1 MPTAIGNCLSTIDCS
16 TKSSD
21 LRDGQTIISFSSVRR
36 FRASCIALTKAI
48 ASLFVPLCFQ
58 LATKI
63 SWDEAI
69 CGILYIMLNDFLKDL
84 NSDQKKAVSQTDG
97 PIVIL
102 AGAGSG
108 KTRVLTYKVM
118 YLMLEKKIDPLNI
131 LMVTFTNK
139 AATEMKERVHKFL
152 LKESSNLQPPTIATF
167 HALCAK
173 ILRIEG
179 KYINL
184 PPQFAIYDT
193 QDQIDAIKEAMKKLD
208 ISIKDY
214 KPSSVLA
221 SISQAKNELI
231 SESEYSKYARGGFQ
245 EKVSKIY
252 PIYQKI
258 LSENHALDFDDLL
271 LKTVFL
277 FENNSEI
284 LTKYQNRFRY
294 ILIDE
299 YQDTNRAQYVLTRRL
314 AKKWNNVCVVGDFS
328 QSIYSWR
335 GADFTNL
342 NRFKEDFKNT
352 KTFSL
357 SQNYRSTQKILDAA
371 SSVISKNTTHPV
383 LKLWT
388 ENSQGEEIV
397 IYEAHNEQREVEFI
411 IQKIEELREA
421 AFKDKQDFKL
431 SNIAVLY
438 RTNAQSRVLE
448 EVFLHN
454 SIPYVL
460 IGGTRFYERKE
471 IKDVLAYLRS
481 LDNKKDK
488 ISLKRIEKIGKRK
501 MEKFLEFQN
510 SFNNDN
516 SLHTLDILDKVVK
529 QTGYLEA
536 YDEKDEEDRERLENI
551 KELRS
556 VALKFPVLTNF
567 LENVSLVEQEHM
579 PDKNIYT
586 KKDAVTLMTLHA
598 AKGLEFPYVF
608 MIGMEE
614 GIFPH
619 SRSLMDKNELEEERR
634 LCYVGMTRAKIR
646 LFLCYARKRIFF
658 GQRTSNVISRFI
670 LELPEDVLERN
681 IHLIQRS
688 EDYI

>member
-1 MPTAIGNCLSTIDCS
+1 MNS
-16 TKSSD
+16 
-21 LRDGQTIISFSSVRR
+21 
-36 FRASCIALTKAI
+36 
-48 ASLFVPLCFQ
+48 
-58 LATKI
+58 
-63 SWDEAI
+63 
-69 CGILYIMLNDFLKDL
+69 DFLKDL
-84 NSDQKKAVSQTDG
+84 NQEQKKAVLQTEG
-97 PIVIL
+97 PVIVL

-108 KTRVLTYKVM
+108 KTRVLTQKVM
-118 YLMLEKKIDPLNI
+118 YLMLEKNIDPLNI

-139 AATEMKERVHKFL
+139 AATEMKERVQKFL
-152 LKESSNLQPPTIATF
+152 INSKSNLQLPTIATF
-167 HALCAK
+167 HALCTK

-179 KYINL
+179 KYIDL

-221 SISQAKNELI
+221 NISQAKNELI
-231 SESEYSKYARGGFQ
+231 SESEYSKYARGHFQ
-245 EKVSKIY
+245 EKVARIY
-252 PIYQKI
+252 PLYQKI

-271 LKTVFL
+271 SKTVFL
-277 FENNSEI
+277 FENNPQI

-299 YQDTNRAQYVLTRRL
+299 YQDTNRAQYILTRKL
-314 AKKWNNVCVVGDFS
+314 AKKWNNICVVGDFS

-342 NRFKEDFKNT
+342 TRFKEDFKNT

-383 LKLWT
+383 LSLWT
-388 ENSQGEEIV
+388 ENSEGEEVMIF
-397 IYEAHNEQREVEFI
+397 EAQNEQHEIEFI
-411 IQKIEELREA
+411 VQKIGEIKEVALKKNNKFR
-421 AFKDKQDFKL
+421 F

-438 RTNAQSRVLE
+438 RTNAQSRILE

-454 SIPYVL
+454 SIPYIL

-471 IKDVLAYLRS
+471 IKDILAYLRS

-488 ISLKRIEKIGKRK
+488 LSLKRIEKIGKRK
-501 MEKFLEFQN
+501 MEKFLEFKK
-510 SFNNDN
+510 SFDENVNL
-516 SLHTLDILDKVVK
+516 STLDILDSVIK
-529 QTGYLEA
+529 QTEYLKL
-536 YDEKDEEDRERLENI
+536 YDDRDEDDRERLENI

-556 VALKFPVLTNF
+556 VAVKFPVLTNF
-567 LENVSLVEQEHM
+567 LENVSLVEQEYM
-579 PDKNIYT
+579 PDKLDSQI

-608 MIGMEE
+608 MVGMEE

-634 LCYVGMTRAKIR
+634 LCYVGMTRAKIQ
-646 LFLCYARKRIFF
+646 LFLSYARKRIFF
-658 GQRTSNVISRFI
+658 GQRTSNMISRFI
-670 LELPEDVLERN
+670 LELPENVIEKN
-681 IHLIQRS
+681 IYLIQGS
-688 EDYI
+688 QDFL

>member
-1 MPTAIGNCLSTIDCS
+1 MHYTMNS
-16 TKSSD
+16 
-21 LRDGQTIISFSSVRR
+21 
-36 FRASCIALTKAI
+36 
-48 ASLFVPLCFQ
+48 
-58 LATKI
+58 
-63 SWDEAI
+63 
-69 CGILYIMLNDFLKDL
+69 DFLKDVNQEQQRAIL
-84 NSDQKKAVSQTDG
+84 HTAG
-97 PIVIL
+97 PVIIL

-108 KTRVLTYKVM
+108 KTRVLTYKVI
-118 YLMLEKKIDPLNI
+118 YLIKEKNIDPFNI

-139 AATEMKERVHKFL
+139 AANEMKERVQKFL
-152 LKESSNLQPPTIATF
+152 ANDQALTAKGHPTIATF

-179 KYINL
+179 KHIGLYS
-184 PPQFAIYDT
+184 QFAIYDT
-193 QDQIDAIKEAMKKLD
+193 QDQIDAIREAMRNLN

-214 KPSSVLA
+214 KPSAILA
-221 SISQAKNELI
+221 NISQAKNELI
-231 SESEYSKYARGGFQ
+231 SELEYSKYARGHFQ
-245 EKVSKIY
+245 EKVAKIY

-258 LSENHALDFDDLL
+258 LLENHALDFDDLL
-271 LKTVFL
+271 SKTVLL
-277 FENNSEI
+277 FEKNPHI
-284 LTKYQNRFRY
+284 LEKYQNRFQY

-299 YQDTNRAQYVLTRRL
+299 YQDTNRAQYILTKNL
-314 AKKWNNVCVVGDFS
+314 AKKWNNICIVGDFS

-342 NRFKEDFKNT
+342 TRFKEDFKNT

-383 LKLWT
+383 LSLWT
-388 ENSQGEEIV
+388 QNPNGEEVV
-397 IYEAHNEQREVEFI
+397 IYEARNELSEIEFI
-411 IQKIEELREA
+411 VQTIEGIKAMAYKNKENFR
-421 AFKDKQDFKL
+421 F

-448 EVFLHN
+448 EIFLHN

-471 IKDVLAYLRS
+471 IKDVLAYLRN

-501 MEKFLEFQN
+501 MEKFLEFRELLSEKRN
-510 SFNNDN
+510 LS
-516 SLHTLDILDKVVK
+516 TLDILDSVIK
-529 QTGYLEA
+529 QTEYLKL
-536 YDEKDEEDRERLENI
+536 YDENDEDDRERLENI

-556 VALKFPVLTNF
+556 VALNFPVLTNF
-567 LENVSLVEQEHM
+567 LENVSLVEQEYM
-579 PDKNIYT
+579 PDKIGSQI

-614 GIFPH
+614 GLFPH
-619 SRSLMDKNELEEERR
+619 SRSLMDKQELEEERR
-634 LCYVGMTRAKIR
+634 LCYVGMTRAQKR
-646 LFLCYARKRIFF
+646 LFLSYARKRIFF
-658 GQRTSNVISRFI
+658 GQKTSNIVSRFI
-670 LELPEDVLERN
+670 LEMPKDVIEKN
-681 IHLIQRS
+681 IHLVHPSQDFI
-688 EDYI
+688 

>member
-1 MPTAIGNCLSTIDCS
+1 MNP
-16 TKSSD
+16 
-21 LRDGQTIISFSSVRR
+21 
-36 FRASCIALTKAI
+36 
-48 ASLFVPLCFQ
+48 
-58 LATKI
+58 
-63 SWDEAI
+63 
-69 CGILYIMLNDFLKDL
+69 DFLKDL
-84 NSDQKKAVSQTDG
+84 NQEQEKAVLQTNG
-97 PIVIL
+97 PVIIL

-118 YLMLEKKIDPLNI
+118 YLMLKKNVDPFNI

-139 AATEMKERVHKFL
+139 AATEMKERVQKFL
-152 LKESSNLQPPTIATF
+152 AKFGSQSQIPTIATF

-179 KYINL
+179 KHIGL

-193 QDQIDAIKEAMKKLD
+193 QDQVDAIKEAMEKLN

-221 SISQAKNELI
+221 SISQAKNELL
-231 SESEYSKYARGGFQ
+231 SESEYSKYARGYFQ
-245 EKVSKIY
+245 EKVAKIY
-252 PIYQKI
+252 PIYQQI
-258 LSENHALDFDDLL
+258 LQENHALDFDDLL

-277 FENNSEI
+277 FENNQQI
-284 LTKYQNRFRY
+284 LAKYQDRFKY

-299 YQDTNRAQYVLTRRL
+299 YQDTNRAQYTLTKKL
-314 AKKWNNVCVVGDFS
+314 AKKWNNICVVGDFS

-342 NRFKEDFKNT
+342 SRFKDDFKNT

-388 ENSQGEEIV
+388 ENSEGEEVTIF
-397 IYEAHNEQREVEFI
+397 EAQNEQREVEFI
-411 IQKIEELREA
+411 VTKIEELRETA
-421 AFKDKQDFKL
+421 LKNKKNFKFSD
-431 SNIAVLY
+431 IAILY

-448 EVFLHN
+448 EIFLHN
-454 SIPYVL
+454 GIPYVL
-460 IGGTRFYERKE
+460 VGGTRFYERKE
-471 IKDVLAYLRS
+471 IKDVLSYLRN
-481 LDNKKDK
+481 LDNNKDK

-501 MEKFLEFQN
+501 MERFMEFREC
-510 SFNNDN
+510 FNKNDN
-516 SLHTLDILDKVVK
+516 LPTLDILDNVIK
-529 QTGYLEA
+529 QTEYLKL
-536 YDEKDEEDRERLENI
+536 YDEKDEEDMDRLENI

-556 VALKFPVLTNF
+556 VALKFPNLTNF
-567 LENVSLVEQEHM
+567 LENVSLVEQEYM
-579 PDKNIYT
+579 PGPT
-586 KKDAVTLMTLHA
+586 EGSGQVSRKDAATLMTLHA

-608 MIGMEE
+608 MVGMEE

-634 LCYVGMTRAKIR
+634 LCYVGMTRARER
-646 LFLCYARKRIFF
+646 LFLSYARKRIFF
-658 GQRTSNVISRFI
+658 GQKTSNIISRFI
-670 LELPEDVLERN
+670 LELPEEALEKN
-681 IHLIQRS
+681 IHLIRESQ
-688 EDYI
+688 DFL

>member
-1 MPTAIGNCLSTIDCS
+1 
-16 TKSSD
+16 
-21 LRDGQTIISFSSVRR
+21 
-36 FRASCIALTKAI
+36 
-48 ASLFVPLCFQ
+48 
-58 LATKI
+58 
-63 SWDEAI
+63 
-69 CGILYIMLNDFLKDL
+69 MLNDFLKDL
-84 NSDQKKAVSQTDG
+84 NQEQKKAVLQTEG
-97 PIVIL
+97 PVIIL

-118 YLMLEKKIDPLNI
+118 YLMLEKNIDPFNI

-139 AATEMKERVHKFL
+139 AATEMKERVQRKI
-152 LKESSNLQPPTIATF
+152 SNYKLQVANLPTIATF

-179 KYINL
+179 QQIGL
-184 PPQFAIYDT
+184 PNQFAIYDT
-193 QDQIDAIKEAMKKLD
+193 QDQIDVIKEAMKRLD

-221 SISQAKNELI
+221 NISQAKNELI
-231 SESEYSKYARGGFQ
+231 SDSEYFKYARGHFQ
-245 EKVSKIY
+245 EKVAKVY

-271 LKTVFL
+271 SKTVFL
-277 FENNSEI
+277 FENNPEI
-284 LTKYQNRFRY
+284 LTKYQSRFRY

-299 YQDTNRAQYVLTRRL
+299 YQDTNRAQYILTRKL
-314 AKKWNNVCVVGDFS
+314 AKKWNNICVVGDFS

-342 NRFKEDFKNT
+342 SRFKEDFKNT

-357 SQNYRSTQKILDAA
+357 SQNYRSTQRILDAA

-383 LKLWT
+383 LRLWT
-388 ENSQGEEIV
+388 ENLEGEEVTIF
-397 IYEAHNEQREVEFI
+397 EAQNEQREIEFI
-411 IQKIEELREA
+411 VTKIEELKEIACKNNKVFR
-421 AFKDKQDFKL
+421 FSD
-431 SNIAVLY
+431 IAVLY
-438 RTNAQSRVLE
+438 RTNAQSRILE
-448 EVFLHN
+448 EIFLHN
-454 SIPYVL
+454 SIPYIL

-471 IKDVLAYLRS
+471 IKDVLSYLRN

-501 MEKFLEFQN
+501 MEKFLEFQE
-510 SFNNDN
+510 SFDTDS
-516 SLHTLDILDKVVK
+516 SLSTLDILDNVIK
-529 QTGYLEA
+529 QTEYLKL
-536 YDEKDEEDRERLENI
+536 YDENDEDDRDRLENI

-556 VALKFPVLTNF
+556 VALKFPNLTNF
-567 LENVSLVEQEHM
+567 LENVSLVEQEYM
-579 PDKNIYT
+579 PDKGIQT

-608 MIGMEE
+608 MVGMEE

-634 LCYVGMTRAKIR
+634 LCYVGMTRAKER
-646 LFLCYARKRIFF
+646 LYLSYARKRIFF
-658 GQRTSNVISRFI
+658 GQRTSNIVSRFI
-670 LELPEDVLERN
+670 LELPENVLEKN
-681 IHLIQRS
+681 ILSNTQWRDI
-688 EDYI
+688 